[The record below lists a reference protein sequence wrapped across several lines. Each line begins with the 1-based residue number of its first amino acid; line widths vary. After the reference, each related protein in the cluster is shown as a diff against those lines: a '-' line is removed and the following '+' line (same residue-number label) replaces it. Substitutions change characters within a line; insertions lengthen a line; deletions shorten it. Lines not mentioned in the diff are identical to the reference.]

1 MRGILHF
8 HGHCRAMTWFFFLG
22 TSPWAQCSQK
32 PSLSTLLYQVVEH
45 SFLNDLIPMA
55 GHGETQET
63 VIQHFAF
70 SRFQW
75 WHHRTSFVGST
86 SSIDIVLS
94 YTFAFN
100 ITGLVNRF
108 WHCQIFYWLTFIHLQ
123 FDHFTALY
131 RERPLFLSVLA
142 LPVSISACPLAN
154 FGVDYPWVLL
164 RVLQS
169 LPVGNEP
176 RQWTHAMANVDAFSI
191 VIIVYFIA
199 WNLNFNILA
208 KFEI

>member
-1 MRGILHF
+1 
-8 HGHCRAMTWFFFLG
+8 
-22 TSPWAQCSQK
+22 
-32 PSLSTLLYQVVEH
+32 
-45 SFLNDLIPMA
+45 MA
-55 GHGETQET
+55 SHRKTQET

-70 SRFQW
+70 SRFPW

-86 SSIDIVLS
+86 RSIDIVLS
-94 YTFAFN
+94 HTFAFN

-108 WHCQIFYWLTFIHLQ
+108 WRCQILYWLTFIHRQ

-131 RERPLFLSVLA
+131 RESHPFLLVFA

-154 FGVDYPWVLL
+154 FGVSYPWVLL

-199 WNLNFNILA
+199 SNLNFNILA